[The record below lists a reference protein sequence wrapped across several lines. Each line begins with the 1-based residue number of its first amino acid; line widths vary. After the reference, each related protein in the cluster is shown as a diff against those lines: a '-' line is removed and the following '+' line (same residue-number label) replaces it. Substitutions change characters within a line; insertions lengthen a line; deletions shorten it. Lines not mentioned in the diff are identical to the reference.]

1 MSNKSNQAG
10 IWAVSHFR
18 LPENIRHLLP
28 GFHAYLHKK
37 MVPQSGVPPGAHVG
51 QVIHHPDNL
60 TSKCTASPN
69 KRQKEE

>member
-37 MVPQSGVPPGAHVG
+37 MIPQSGVPPGAPLVRSS
-51 QVIHHPDNL
+51 II
-60 TSKCTASPN
+60 
-69 KRQKEE
+69 RII